1 LKDTEHNRE
10 FSEKVISKIPD
21 LPTNPGV
28 YLYKNSAGKIIYVG
42 KAKNLRNRVRSYFQK
57 GKPAD
62 AKTKA
67 MIYNIDDMDFIV
79 TDSEAEALI
88 LEDNLIKKNKPRY
101 NILLKD
107 DKTYPYI
114 RVTKEL
120 FPRIFSTRKIIRDGS
135 KYIGP
140 FTDAGQMKQL
150 LKTVRTVFKIRSCNL
165 NLTEESIANNKHKLC
180 LDYHIKKCEGPCE
193 ALQSAADYNEKVRQ
207 AIEVINGKTKELE
220 IILEE
225 QMNHMAEELRF
236 EEAAEIRNKL
246 TYLKEYTSRQK
257 IVSTELLD
265 RDIFGI
271 AKIDEGA
278 CSLVFKIRDGKL
290 IGKRHFIIP
299 KALDNTIEN
308 ILRTTVE
315 KWYLESDFIPKEIVL
330 PVMPDDMDFIADW
343 LEKKRGKSIEFTV
356 PKLGEKKKLVNMA
369 NANAEFALR
378 DYFIVMAKKEQSIP
392 RTLVSMQRDLRLKSP
407 PLRIECFD
415 NSHIQGSEL
424 VSSMV
429 VFENGRPNKNEYRKY
444 KIRTV
449 IGNDDFAS
457 MREVV
462 TRRYTRAIEEKS
474 KLPDLIII
482 DGGKGQLSAA
492 VGVLEELKILNKVTI
507 VGLAKRL
514 EEIFYPGDPEPV
526 LLPKS
531 SSSLKLIQQVRDE
544 AHRFAITYHRKLR
557 EKRTLATELTEIPGL
572 GEKTATKL
580 LVKFGSVEN
589 IRKLTLEELEK
600 AVNKSVA
607 VKLREH
613 FEGSE

>member
-1 LKDTEHNRE
+1 MSDTEENRE
-10 FSEKVISKIPD
+10 FSERVVSKIPD

-28 YLYKNSAGKIIYVG
+28 YIYKNSTGKIIYIG

-88 LEDNLIKKNKPRY
+88 LEDNLIKKNKPKY
-101 NILLKD
+101 NIMLKD
-107 DKTYPYI
+107 DKSFPYI
-114 RVTKEL
+114 RVTKEQ
-120 FPRIFSTRKIIRDGS
+120 FPRIFSTRKVIRDGS
-135 KYIGP
+135 KYYGP
-140 FTDAGQMKQL
+140 FTEAGQMKQL
-150 LKTVRTVFKIRSCNL
+150 LRTIRTVFKIRSCKL
-165 NLTEESIANNKHKLC
+165 NITDEAIANNKFKIC

-193 ALQSAADYNEKVRQ
+193 GLFPTKSYNDNVNR
-207 AIEVINGKTKELE
+207 AIEVINGKTKDLE
-220 IILEE
+220 TLLEDE
-225 QMNHMAEELRF
+225 MNAMAEMLRF
-236 EEAAEIRNKL
+236 EEAAELRNRL
-246 TYLKEYTSRQK
+246 AYLREYTCRQK

-265 RDIFGI
+265 RDVFGV

-290 IGKRHFIIP
+290 IGKMHFILP
-299 KALDNTIEN
+299 KSLDISVEN
-308 ILRTTVE
+308 ILRSTVE
-315 KWYLESDFIPKEIVL
+315 KWYLENDFVPREIVL
-330 PVMPDDMDFIADW
+330 PLMPDDMEFIVDW
-343 LEKKRGKSIEFTV
+343 LEKKRGKSIELTV
-356 PKLGEKKKLVNMA
+356 PKVGEKKKLVNMA

-378 DYFIVMAKKEQSIP
+378 DYFIALAKKEQSIP
-392 RTLVSMQRDLRLKSP
+392 RVLVSIQRDLRLKSP

-449 IGNDDFAS
+449 EGNDDFAS
-457 MREVV
+457 MREVI
-462 TRRYTRAIEEKS
+462 TRRYTRAVEENT

-492 VGVLEELKILNKVTI
+492 VGILDELQILKKVTV

-514 EEIFYPGDPEPV
+514 EEIFFPGEPEPV

-544 AHRFAITYHRKLR
+544 AHRFAITYHRLLR
-557 EKRTLATELTEIPGL
+557 DKRTLVTELTEIPGL
-572 GEKTATKL
+572 GEKTAQKL

-600 AVNKSVA
+600 VVNKTVA
-607 VKLREH
+607 ARVKEH
-613 FEGSE
+613 FEGNK